1 MTSFNLPTKQIN
13 EIVSLADKKE
23 ITDTASC
30 GMLLDACAVVP
41 VQTSTFKDG
50 VLKTQIFHHE
60 YICKNAHIPL
70 ISCIFACSENKLLKY
85 LIFKKY
91 L

>member
-30 GMLLDACAVVP
+30 GMLLDACEVV
-41 VQTSTFKDG
+41 QYKHQLLRMG
-50 VLKTQIFHHE
+50 CLKHKSFIMNIYVKMPIF
-60 YICKNAHIPL
+60 P
-70 ISCIFACSENKLLKY
+70 
-85 LIFKKY
+85 
-91 L
+91 